1 MGRFDS
7 LKENVFS
14 SSKNK
19 EKKRN
24 KNYQESNP
32 GQNNMRG
39 NKTYS
44 RSVNISANQTNNMSN
59 ANININKEDEFP
71 ELVKKGVSNDPRD
84 DTSNNT
90 SNNTCNNT
98 DNVIK
103 ESSWKK
109 AIKLRE
115 EEEGLKEGT
124 INQYDPKY
132 WRGVRWIGPTMMR
145 HKKYSNDWYK
155 HMENVEK
162 SHASSYIIPFREIEY
177 SRDGIKWYPSWNE
190 TFSEDQLLRIEEEE
204 ENEYKIEQY
213 RILDEYRKR
222 LEHESD
228 LYYEEEGELDGYA
241 IAQIERMEYEKYAEQ
256 FDNEPII
263 EEIADDID
271 SDDYLEDEN

>member
-32 GQNNMRG
+32 GQNSMRG

-44 RSVNISANQTNNMSN
+44 RLMNISANQTNNMSN
-59 ANININKEDEFP
+59 ASININKEDEFP

-90 SNNTCNNT
+90 SNNT
-98 DNVIK
+98 DNVIE

-109 AIKLRE
+109 AMKLRE
-115 EEEGLKEGT
+115 EKERLKEGT
-124 INQYDPKY
+124 INQHDPKY

-145 HKKYSNDWYK
+145 HKNYSNDWYK
-155 HMENVEK
+155 YMENVEK

-177 SRDGIKWYPSWNE
+177 SRDGISWYPSWNE
-190 TFSEDQLLRIEEEE
+190 TFSEEQLLRIEEEE
-204 ENEYKIEQY
+204 ENEYKIKQY
-213 RILDEYRKR
+213 RILDEYRKK

-256 FDNEPII
+256 FDNEPTI
-263 EEIADDID
+263 EENTDDMD

>member
-90 SNNTCNNT
+90 SNNT

>member
-32 GQNNMRG
+32 GQNSMRG

-44 RSVNISANQTNNMSN
+44 RLMNISANQTNNMSN
-59 ANININKEDEFP
+59 ASININKEDEFP

-90 SNNTCNNT
+90 SNNT
-98 DNVIK
+98 DNVIE

-109 AIKLRE
+109 AMKLRE
-115 EEEGLKEGT
+115 EKERLKEGT
-124 INQYDPKY
+124 INQHDPKY

-145 HKKYSNDWYK
+145 HKNYSNDWYK
-155 HMENVEK
+155 YMENVEK
-162 SHASSYIIPFREIEY
+162 GHASSYIIPFREIEY

-190 TFSEDQLLRIEEEE
+190 TFSEEQLLRIEEEE
-204 ENEYKIEQY
+204 ENEYKIKQY
-213 RILDEYRKR
+213 RILDEYRKK

-256 FDNEPII
+256 FDNEPTI
-263 EEIADDID
+263 EENTDDMD

>member
-32 GQNNMRG
+32 DQNNMRG

-44 RSVNISANQTNNMSN
+44 RSMNISANQTNNMSN

-90 SNNTCNNT
+90 SNNT